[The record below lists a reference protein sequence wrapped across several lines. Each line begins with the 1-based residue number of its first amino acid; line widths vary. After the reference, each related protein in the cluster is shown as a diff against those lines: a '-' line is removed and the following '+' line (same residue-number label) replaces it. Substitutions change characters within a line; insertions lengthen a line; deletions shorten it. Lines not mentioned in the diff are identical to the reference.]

1 MRVITFLINDSL
13 FGVDI
18 TMVKELYRNI
28 QYTPIPCASKC
39 VIGLLNL
46 RGQVVTLLDLASL
59 IGYADR
65 PSKERNLCIIL
76 KKRWEDDDIV
86 GFTIDE
92 PGDVID
98 LEDGDIQ
105 PPPAN
110 IRDMDNQYLAGV
122 AKLKDRLLLI
132 LDMEKIIE

>member
-1 MRVITFLINDSL
+1 MRIITFSINECL

-28 QYTPIPCASKC
+28 QYTPIPCASSC

-46 RGQVVTLLDLASL
+46 RGQVVTLLDLATL
-59 IGYADR
+59 IGHKGR
-65 PSKERNLCIIL
+65 STEERTLCIIL
-76 KKRWEDDDIV
+76 KKRWEDDDII
-86 GFTIDE
+86 GFTIDR

-98 LEDGDIQ
+98 LADDDIQ

-110 IRDMDNQYLAGV
+110 IKDMDNQYLAGV
-122 AKLKDRLLLI
+122 VKLKDQLLLV
-132 LDMEKIIE
+132 LDMDKIIK